1 MAADQD
7 QRPQSVTSDPGRRAI
22 LRALAGTP
30 VILTA
35 KGALAQTVSETP
47 SMGNPRPECSN
58 IANTPADEIPPQCTV
73 P

>member
-1 MAADQD
+1 MAVDQN
-7 QRPQSVTSDPGRRAI
+7 QGPQGQASDPGRRAI

-47 SMGNPRPECSN
+47 SMGNVRPECSN
-58 IANTPADEIPPQCTV
+58 VANTPADEIPPQCMV